1 MSAAPTWGVWQE
13 RTTIDADG
21 VVKREAQWARG
32 ENGYHLIFKT
42 QAEAERTAGLWN
54 ATAKGTWRYT
64 ARQRD

>member
-32 ENGYHLIFKT
+32 TDGYHLIFKT